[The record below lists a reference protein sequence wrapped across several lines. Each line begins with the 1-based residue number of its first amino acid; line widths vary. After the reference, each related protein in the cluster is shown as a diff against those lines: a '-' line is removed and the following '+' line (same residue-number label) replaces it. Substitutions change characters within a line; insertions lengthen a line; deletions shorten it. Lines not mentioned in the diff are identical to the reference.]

1 MSSKVLDPTVPS
13 ASKSVAR
20 PANACNVCESVTR
33 MDCTS
38 DKPNR
43 PKEHSGFGAQQW
55 SCLPSMAWYYQA
67 ADAEHN
73 MVLLLL
79 LVLVP
84 VILVVVVLVV
94 LVVQVV
100 LVPVLLVQLVLG
112 SRAPWAT
119 TAVDWTMPVMEG
131 QALKERAD
139 KN

>member
-1 MSSKVLDPTVPS
+1 MALITPGHQERASSKVLDPTVPS

-20 PANACNVCESVTR
+20 PASACNVCESVTR

-55 SCLPSMAWYYQA
+55 SCLLSIAW
-67 ADAEHN
+67 
-73 MVLLLL
+73 
-79 LVLVP
+79 
-84 VILVVVVLVV
+84 
-94 LVVQVV
+94 
-100 LVPVLLVQLVLG
+100 LVLG
-112 SRAPWAT
+112 SSAPWAT
-119 TAVDWTMPVMEG
+119 TAVDWTPVMEG